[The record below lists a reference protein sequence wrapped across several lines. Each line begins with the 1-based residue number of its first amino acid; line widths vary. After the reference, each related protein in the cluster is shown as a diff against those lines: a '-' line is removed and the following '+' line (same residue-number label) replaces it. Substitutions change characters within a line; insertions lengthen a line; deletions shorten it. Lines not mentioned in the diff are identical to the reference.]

1 MRVPGSSV
9 RIQRRTRSRV
19 PRVLPRRPRASKS
32 ALRRSIE
39 RPAAARRVRRSD
51 ACAPLPCDGRARG
64 DHPAKPCG
72 PGSHAL
78 ASARASWA
86 GTSSSSCVI
95 VLVQRRFGPKHTN
108 GWHPRQPRARPLE
121 GPVRSSADSTDGPHG
136 RQTSARIRRSRVPKR
151 RKIAAVTDCLRRNQT
166 ATLPRPHAAGRPID
180 RAPAASEAIGST
192 TKRPLV
198 AVWEKAH

>member
-39 RPAAARRVRRSD
+39 RPVVRRVRRSD

-78 ASARASWA
+78 ASVRASWA
-86 GTSSSSCVI
+86 GTSSSSV
-95 VLVQRRFGPKHTN
+95 RDRPRSAASGPNTRTAGILASLAHDL
-108 GWHPRQPRARPLE
+108 WRARFALRRILPTARM
-121 GPVRSSADSTDGPHG
+121 GVKPPSASVAAMSGG
-136 RQTSARIRRSRVPKR
+136 G
-151 RKIAAVTDCLRRNQT
+151 RKIAAATDCLRRNQT